1 MSAILDQEKFT
12 RLEREALY
20 RAAGGIMASTL
31 SSFKKHTKVNAGR
44 MSHVV
49 VDELSAFGVFSEFDF
64 ELYQLR
70 LGAQDA

>member
-1 MSAILDQEKFT
+1 
-12 RLEREALY
+12 
-20 RAAGGIMASTL
+20 
-31 SSFKKHTKVNAGR
+31 